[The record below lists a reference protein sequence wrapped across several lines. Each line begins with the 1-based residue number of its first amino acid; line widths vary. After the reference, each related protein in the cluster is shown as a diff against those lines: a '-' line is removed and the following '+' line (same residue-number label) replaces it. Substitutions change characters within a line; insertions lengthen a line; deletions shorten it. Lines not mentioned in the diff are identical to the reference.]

1 MAPTT
6 MRAFATTN
14 RGIGGTAWKLATRFS
29 IAHDVSVRQFPT
41 PTPSATEVLVKVK
54 AVAQNPTDYKH
65 IDLLGRPN
73 SILGC
78 DYAGTVESVGAS
90 AKGNWKVGDRIA
102 GVTHGG
108 IYNNRGSYAEYL
120 TIDGDLAWK
129 IPESVPFT
137 TAAVYGV
144 SAVSAMQALNLVLG
158 LPWPGEKP
166 VEAGRELFI
175 YGGSTSASLFA
186 IQIAKMAGLRVI
198 TTCSPHSNDLVKSY
212 GADEV
217 YNYKDKSSLQRIK
230 TAHPDLAL
238 AFDGFGGAGSNEFC
252 CNVVANK
259 NGKVVTLDPQAKSA
273 VKGVELETMIMYTVF
288 GRAFQLVPP
297 IGPKFPVK
305 LEDRAGLARFYAM
318 LPKLVEEQKLR
329 APPIQ
334 LRGTGFDKIEEG
346 LELLKSGKVS
356 GQKLVLELY

>member
-1 MAPTT
+1 
-6 MRAFATTN
+6 
-14 RGIGGTAWKLATRFS
+14 
-29 IAHDVSVRQFPT
+29 
-41 PTPSATEVLVKVK
+41 
-54 AVAQNPTDYKH
+54 
-65 IDLLGRPN
+65 
-73 SILGC
+73 
-78 DYAGTVESVGAS
+78 
-90 AKGNWKVGDRIA
+90 
-102 GVTHGG
+102 
-108 IYNNRGSYAEYL
+108 
-120 TIDGDLAWK
+120 LAWK
-129 IPESVPFT
+129 IPESIPFT

-158 LPWPGEKP
+158 LPWADEQP
-166 VEAGRELFI
+166 VAAGREIFI

-186 IQIAKMAGLRVI
+186 IQIAKMAGLRVV

-217 YNYKDKSSLQRIK
+217 YNYKDKSSIQKIK

-238 AFDGFGGAGSNEFC
+238 AFDGFAGEGSNDFC

-259 NGKVVTLDPQAKSA
+259 NGKVVSLDPTAKSS
-273 VKGVELETMIMYTVF
+273 VKGVEFETMIMYTVF

-297 IGPKFPVK
+297 IGPKFPFK
-305 LEDRAGLARFYAM
+305 SKDRAGLVKFYST

-329 APPIQ
+329 APPIK
-334 LRGTGFDKIEEG
+334 LRGTGFDRIEEG

>member
-1 MAPTT
+1 M
-6 MRAFATTN
+6 F
-14 RGIGGTAWKLATRFS
+14 
-29 IAHDVSVRQFPT
+29 
-41 PTPSATEVLVKVK
+41 
-54 AVAQNPTDYKH
+54 PTDYKH

-166 VEAGRELFI
+166 
-175 YGGSTSASLFA
+175 
-186 IQIAKMAGLRVI
+186 IAKMAGLRVI

-217 YNYKDKSSLQRIK
+217 YNYKDRASLQKIK

-297 IGPKFPVK
+297 IGPKFPIK

-329 APPIQ
+329 SPPIQ
-334 LRGTGFDKIEEG
+334 LRGTGLDKIEEG

>member
-158 LPWPGEKP
+158 K
-166 VEAGRELFI
+166 ELFI

-217 YNYKDKSSLQRIK
+217 YNYKDRASLQKIK

-297 IGPKFPVK
+297 IGPKFPIK

-329 APPIQ
+329 SPPIQ
-334 LRGTGFDKIEEG
+334 LRGTGLDKIEEG

>member
-1 MAPTT
+1 VESCNEIQRRPRCFNQTIFHAETKRERSPGQGKSGSAECTCYPT
-6 MRAFATTN
+6 
-14 RGIGGTAWKLATRFS
+14 LASIQRLTRS
-29 IAHDVSVRQFPT
+29 Q
-41 PTPSATEVLVKVK
+41 
-54 AVAQNPTDYKH
+54 PTDYKH

-78 DYAGTVESVGAS
+78 DYAGIVESVGVS

-108 IYNNRGSYAEYL
+108 IYSNRGSYAEYL

-144 SAVSAMQALNLVLG
+144 SAVSAMQALNIVLG
-158 LPWPGEKP
+158 LPWAGEKP
-166 VEAGRELFI
+166 VDAGREIFI

-217 YNYKDKSSLQRIK
+217 YSYRDKSSIQKIK

-238 AFDGFGGAGSNEFC
+238 AFDGFAGEGSTEFC

-259 NGKVVTLDPQAKSA
+259 KGKVVSLDPMAKSS

-305 LEDRAGLARFYAM
+305 AGDRAGLAKFYSI
-318 LPKLVEEQKLR
+318 LPKLVEEQKLK
-329 APPIQ
+329 APPIK